1 VEMGCRDTLGGV
13 GFIFLTGKDNKS
25 SLDIRIYRA
34 NKNLMVAVAYVMYGF
49 VIYAQK
55 GHVTAS
61 TMKLSVLSSRTALF
75 LPIYTF
81 LMWLSLMVPDLY
93 LGLQLPMAAFEAYSF
108 FSFFA
113 MVVTNLG
120 GPQGCVDAMR
130 SMKRLPYCS
139 CCCPE
144 DAGKFYL
151 RVTSA
156 IFHMLTTRVVIVFI
170 TVISGY
176 VGAKVVTVIFSLVS
190 LALVANAF
198 ISLVMFCKYLECVPV
213 HFNALLLMH
222 ALMLCR
228 RVRL

>member
-81 LMWLSLMVPDLY
+81 LM
-93 LGLQLPMAAFEAYSF
+93 
-108 FSFFA
+108 
-113 MVVTNLG
+113 
-120 GPQGCVDAMR
+120 
-130 SMKRLPYCS
+130 
-139 CCCPE
+139 
-144 DAGKFYL
+144 
-151 RVTSA
+151 
-156 IFHMLTTRVVIVFI
+156 
-170 TVISGY
+170 
-176 VGAKVVTVIFSLVS
+176 
-190 LALVANAF
+190 
-198 ISLVMFCKYLECVPV
+198 
-213 HFNALLLMH
+213 
-222 ALMLCR
+222 
-228 RVRL
+228 